1 MSQLS
6 IMQEIRKPPTPPSNR
21 HGGRKPPRPTRIEI
35 DAMIEEEIDAWEA
48 EKDRLYEIA
57 IQDEWDNG

>member
-1 MSQLS
+1 MLHLIKS
-6 IMQEIRKPPTPPSNR
+6 IRKPPTPPSNR
-21 HGGRKPPRPTRIEI
+21 HGGRKPPRPTRAEI
-35 DAMIEEEIDAWEA
+35 AATLEEEIDPWEA